1 MFSSLSGHSTDPLH
15 GFRPFGS
22 REVIMDVNEH
32 SQNDVRTTR
41 QQTETE
47 AMNKVLQTFGLTAHD
62 VLDDANDMNVGRV
75 VIVHGERAEVIWL
88 SDEGDEVL
96 SQCDFEA
103 NLNLVPVAGD
113 WVGVREGRIARV
125 LPRRSE
131 LRRPHPNGRDVQI
144 LAANVDLVLIVVPA
158 TVELNSRLLER
169 LTIMARDSGARP
181 LVVVTKIDAVGD
193 PRIFRDEIIRE
204 VPDVDVVMTSSL
216 TEEGIDVLRGLLT
229 QGVTA
234 VMLGAS
240 GAGKTSLLNALE
252 GSDELT
258 RSVAKSGEGRHATTT
273 RKLYRLSSGGVMLDI
288 PGIRLLDVM
297 VDQESLDKMF
307 ADIEELATHCRFR
320 NCRHR
325 GDEGCAVERAVESG
339 KLTLQRLNVWREMQ
353 SEILNNERLHDP
365 VAAATQRKQ
374 RNSSPKRTR
383 DK

>member
-1 MFSSLSGHSTDPLH
+1 
-15 GFRPFGS
+15 
-22 REVIMDVNEH
+22 
-32 SQNDVRTTR
+32 
-41 QQTETE
+41 
-47 AMNKVLQTFGLTAHD
+47 MNKVLQTFGLTAHD
-62 VLDDANDMNVGRV
+62 VLDDANGMNVGRV

-181 LVVVTKIDAVGD
+181 FVVVTKIDAVGD
-193 PRIFRDEIIRE
+193 PRIFRDEIVRE

-307 ADIEELATHCRFR
+307 ADIEELAAHCRFR